1 MTWLTLQHFCL
12 MFLACHS
19 HEAEVPTPTRW
30 PSTLVLIRAEWQSSS
45 WVSGTW
51 QRWMRRHRSLPTC
64 PSKTQQLSTIRS
76 TSLLLSTNRALL
88 IVEPHGQTLEKLN
101 KTCISLG
108 SKPLV
113 GPMCMMDQLF
123 LPALWSPGSRT
134 STLLELIGSMLQ
146 LKRLFLLSS
155 CFIMFHPLSRSWYT
169 ASQFFWGDG
178 FIMHLYAFLVGQAQQ
193 YDIYCW
199 ALDSAVD
206 TAGAR
211 QNIMQQSYVVTDVGP
226 STASPAGGWKF
237 LTAQSMDL
245 FVMHDLYKEHKK
257 PVIHLLYSTS
267 ISTYESMSSCFVH
280 WIWLWILLLV
290 WLQARQRGF
299 GSWTAHLQAWSSSM
313 LRPAW

>member
-30 PSTLVLIRAEWQSSS
+30 ASTLVLIRAEWQSSS

-51 QRWMRRHRSLPTC
+51 QRWTRRHRSLPTC

-88 IVEPHGQTLEKLN
+88 IVEPHGQTLEKSN

-123 LPALWSPGSRT
+123 LPALWSPRSRT

-178 FIMHLYAFLVGQAQQ
+178 FIMHFLLARHSSM
-193 YDIYCW
+193 I
-199 ALDSAVD
+199 S
-206 TAGAR
+206 TAGHLTVLSTQR
-211 QNIMQQSYVVTDVGP
+211 VG
-226 STASPAGGWKF
+226 
-237 LTAQSMDL
+237 
-245 FVMHDLYKEHKK
+245 HDKISCNRAMWSQMWLPLHR
-257 PVIHLLYSTS
+257 LLEA
-267 ISTYESMSSCFVH
+267 ESFSRH
-280 WIWLWILLLV
+280 RAWIYL
-290 WLQARQRGF
+290 
-299 GSWTAHLQAWSSSM
+299 
-313 LRPAW
+313 

>member
-19 HEAEVPTPTRW
+19 QEAEVPTPTRW

-123 LPALWSPGSRT
+123 LPALWSPRSRT
-134 STLLELIGSMLQ
+134 STLLELVGSMLQ

-155 CFIMFHPLSRSWYT
+155 CFIMFHHVSSFITLLVHSKPILLRWRFYNAFICISCWPGTAVWYLLLGT
-169 ASQFFWGDG
+169 WQCCRHSGLGTTKYHATELCGHRCG
-178 FIMHLYAFLVGQAQQ
+178 FHCIA
-193 YDIYCW
+193 CW
-199 ALDSAVD
+199 RL
-206 TAGAR
+206 
-211 QNIMQQSYVVTDVGP
+211 
-226 STASPAGGWKF
+226 K
-237 LTAQSMDL
+237 L
-245 FVMHDLYKEHKK
+245 
-257 PVIHLLYSTS
+257 PVIHLLYSTYYIVP
-267 ISTYESMSSCFVH
+267 ISTYE
-280 WIWLWILLLV
+280 
-290 WLQARQRGF
+290 
-299 GSWTAHLQAWSSSM
+299 
-313 LRPAW
+313 